1 MAYLEGLDIE
11 LRLANK
17 LDAELLFKWRNLNE
31 IVSLSALQKTVT
43 WNEHKNWFTHAL
55 VSTKLILIIIVKNK
69 IPIGQVRFNKISNEE
84 CKISIYLIPT
94 ATGYGLG
101 GLLIHQACKQIH
113 IKWPQI
119 TRVKAEVRKENS
131 RSMKAFT
138 KAGFKILNNNKN
150 QAINTLY
157 EMVWDTGR

>member
-17 LDAELLFKWRNLNE
+17 FDAELLFKWRNLNE

-43 WNEHKNWFTHAL
+43 WNEHKSWFTHAL

-101 GLLIHQACKQIH
+101 ALLIRQACKQIH
-113 IKWPQI
+113 IKWPQMS
-119 TRVKAEVRKENS
+119 RVKAEVRKEN
-131 RSMKAFT
+131 
-138 KAGFKILNNNKN
+138 
-150 QAINTLY
+150 
-157 EMVWDTGR
+157 